1 MYVRALNSNGTKK
14 KRTSD
19 RVAQRKKF
27 LDAAVDASPSFKQAY
42 LDVVDNHNRLKRV
55 KRFFNGATIS
65 ALTGLYGKDL
75 GYCMRH
81 IRETFGSNHEFETF
95 FELATEEEAAAV
107 IRERAG
113 ILSTD
118 KQKHPLV
125 YTKTTQTSK
134 KQKLFHSVIVAPG
147 THHVLCPRG

>member
-1 MYVRALNSNGTKK
+1 MSQKLIS
-14 KRTSD
+14 
-19 RVAQRKKF
+19 
-27 LDAAVDASPSFKQAY
+27 VDSWRGLEPY
-42 LDVVDNHNRLKRV
+42 L
-55 KRFFNGATIS
+55 
-65 ALTGLYGKDL
+65 GKDL

-118 KQKHPLV
+118 K
-125 YTKTTQTSK
+125 
-134 KQKLFHSVIVAPG
+134 
-147 THHVLCPRG
+147 